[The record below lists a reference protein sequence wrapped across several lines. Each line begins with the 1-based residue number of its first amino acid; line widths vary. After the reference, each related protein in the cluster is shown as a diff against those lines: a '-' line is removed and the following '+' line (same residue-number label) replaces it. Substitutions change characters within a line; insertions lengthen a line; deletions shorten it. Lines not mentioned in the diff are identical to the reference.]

1 MSDEKVA
8 RNLMDIV
15 GALTSIGYI
24 WSGLGSVGTDHGV
37 KARAAAAGRKN

>member
-37 KARAAAAGRKN
+37 KARAEAAGRKN